1 MLDNPIHQT
10 KNKTVHMNKI
20 KDIILLAL
28 WLLTVP
34 ATAENMQKYLMHSSC
49 TFLSRNTS
57 DGKAVLADATSAKPL
72 NFVQASDGSYSIQ
85 LDVNGAPSY
94 LGLGTVDGWSTYF
107 LSAKAGNR
115 TVYTIEQANGEF
127 VKLKNKQTGKY
138 LGTDNTSAGSAVYS
152 DKSGT
157 EANHLWYL
165 ADKTSDRPAED
176 TIAYSIHA
184 QATRQ
189 QMEGWGVSL
198 CWWANMCGKWSD
210 EKITQLVDWMV
221 SPTGLNWNIFR
232 YNIGGGDDPLNRHC
246 APHHMG
252 KGKGLRAEMEGF
264 QDEPGGPYFWERDE
278 AQRKI
283 MLKIKERRPDAIFEA
298 FSNSAP
304 WWMTYSGCC
313 AGNVNANDDN
323 LKPEYYE
330 AFAQYLVDVC
340 KHYKDTYGIEFKT
353 LEPFNEPVT
362 PYWGANGGQEG
373 CHFSTPEQVKFLKVL
388 KPILDKSGLSTIIS
402 SSDETDSRQ
411 SVTDIIY
418 YTQQNALPLVGQW
431 NTHTYSATDRSRS
444 QVGSL
449 ARNAGKPVWMSEV
462 GAGGSGLSG
471 NLNLCQKFFDD
482 MHYILPSAWV
492 DWQFVEENNDQWCL
506 ARGSFA
512 DENSVARVPNY
523 YVRQQVTRF
532 IRQGY
537 TMVTALSNKALA
549 AVNPAGDTLVVVMLN
564 NTASQVHHRIQL
576 PGVKTKGIT
585 KAYRTTNNVMM
596 QQLNASKMDENGQ
609 MKVTL
614 PALSIVTMVMPVE
627 LETTNQA
634 IETGATYLIVPQ
646 SNCNMAI
653 SAIDGKVTIQPANL
667 HDKRQQWTLKAR
679 GTAYTLTNGEGQT
692 LTPTDYALTTKTV
705 SSASQSFYIK
715 PVEDYFFKIVNS
727 SGKGFDLQGNGL
739 TEGTVV
745 GIYTYG
751 NSVDADTRNWQLVR
765 ISPSTGVG
773 MSAATPS
780 TPKGKTQ
787 YYDLSGRKLPTPTH
801 GVNICL
807 TDKGATKII
816 MPAL

>member
-1 MLDNPIHQT
+1 MKTKLFIFAMLWA
-10 KNKTVHMNKI
+10 VVM
-20 KDIILLAL
+20 
-28 WLLTVP
+28 P
-34 ATAENMQKYLMHSSC
+34 AAAGNMQKYLMHSSC
-49 TFLSRNTS
+49 MYLSRNAS
-57 DGKAVLADATSAKPL
+57 DGKAVLAAATNAKPL
-72 NFVQASDGSYSIQ
+72 DFVQASDGSYTIQ

-107 LSAKAGNR
+107 LSAKAGGR
-115 TVYTIEQANGEF
+115 TVYTIEQANGEY
-127 VKLKNKQTGKY
+127 VKLRNQQTGKY

-152 DKSGT
+152 DKSGS
-157 EANHLWYL
+157 EANHLWFL
-165 ADKTSDRPAED
+165 ADQTSDRPAED

-210 EKITQLVDWMV
+210 EKIDQLVDWMV

-246 APHHMG
+246 EPHHMG
-252 KGKGLRAEMEGF
+252 KGKGFRAEMEGF
-264 QDEPGGPYFWERDE
+264 QDEPGGDYIWSRDE

-373 CHFSTPEQVKFLKVL
+373 CHFSTAEQVKFLQIL
-388 KPILDKSGLSTIIS
+388 KPILDKSGLNTIIS
-402 SSDETDSRQ
+402 GSDETDSRQ
-411 SVTDIIY
+411 SVVDFNY
-418 YTQQNALPLVGQW
+418 YKQQNALPLVGQW

-449 ARNAGKPVWMSEV
+449 ARNAGIPVWMSEV
-462 GAGGSGLSG
+462 GAGGTGLGG

-512 DENSVARVPNY
+512 DENSIARVPNY

-537 TMVTALSNKALA
+537 TMVSALSNKALA
-549 AVNPAGDTLVVVMLN
+549 AINPTGDTLVVVMLN
-564 NTASQVHHRIQL
+564 NTATQVHHRIQM
-576 PGVKTKGIT
+576 PGVKGKGT
-585 KAYRTTNNVMM
+585 FKAYRTTANAMM
-596 QQLNASKMDENGQ
+596 QQINASKLDENGQ
-609 MKVTL
+609 MKVAL
-614 PALSIVTMVMPVE
+614 PALSILTMVMPVE
-627 LETTNQA
+627 VEPLNQT

-667 HDKRQQWTLKAR
+667 NDKRQQWTIKAR
-679 GTAYTLTNGEGQT
+679 GSSFTFTNGEGQI

-705 SSASQSFYIK
+705 SSAAQSFSIK
-715 PVEDYFFKIVNS
+715 PVEDFFYKIVNT

-745 GIYTYG
+745 GVYKYG
-751 NSVDADTRNWQLVR
+751 NSVDADTRNWQFIR
-765 ISPSTGVG
+765 ISPSTGDG
-773 MSAATPS
+773 ISASTATPS
-780 TPKGKTQ
+780 RKGPQ
-787 YYDLSGRKLPTPTH
+787 YYDLHGRRLNAPTH

-807 TDKGATKII
+807 SEKGVSKVLV
-816 MPAL
+816 PAL

>member
-1 MLDNPIHQT
+1 MKTKLFIFAMLWA
-10 KNKTVHMNKI
+10 VVM
-20 KDIILLAL
+20 
-28 WLLTVP
+28 P
-34 ATAENMQKYLMHSSC
+34 AAAGNMHKYLMHSSC
-49 TFLSRNTS
+49 MYLSRNAS
-57 DGKAVLADATSAKPL
+57 DGKAVLAAATNAKPL
-72 NFVQASDGSYSIQ
+72 DFVQASDGSYTIQ

-107 LSAKAGNR
+107 LSAKAGGR
-115 TVYTIEQANGEF
+115 TVYTIEQANGEY
-127 VKLKNKQTGKY
+127 VKLRNQQTGKY

-152 DKSGT
+152 DKSGS
-157 EANHLWYL
+157 EANHLWFL
-165 ADKTSDRPAED
+165 ADQTSDRPAED

-210 EKITQLVDWMV
+210 EKIDQLVDWMV

-246 APHHMG
+246 DPHHMG

-264 QDEPGGPYFWERDE
+264 QDEPGGDYIWSRDE

-340 KHYKDTYGIEFKT
+340 KHYKDIYGIEFKT

-373 CHFSTPEQVKFLKVL
+373 CHFSTVEQVKFLKVL
-388 KPILDKSGLSTIIS
+388 KPILDKSGLNTIIS

-411 SVTDIIY
+411 SVVDFNY
-418 YTQQNALPLVGQW
+418 YKQQNALPLVGQW

-449 ARNAGKPVWMSEV
+449 ARNAGIPVWMSEV
-462 GAGGSGLSG
+462 GAGGTGLGG

-506 ARGSFA
+506 ARGNFA
-512 DENSVARVPNY
+512 DENSIARVPNY

-537 TMVTALSNKALA
+537 TMVSALSNKALA
-549 AVNPAGDTLVVVMLN
+549 AINPTGDTLVVVMLN
-564 NTASQVHHRIQL
+564 NTATQVHHRIQM
-576 PGVKTKGIT
+576 PGVKGKGT
-585 KAYRTTNNVMM
+585 FKAYRTTANAMM
-596 QQLNASKMDENGQ
+596 QQINASKLDENGQ
-609 MKVTL
+609 MKVAL
-614 PALSIVTMVMPVE
+614 PALSILTMVMPVE
-627 LETTNQA
+627 VEPLNQT

-653 SAIDGKVTIQPANL
+653 SAIAGKVTIQPANL
-667 HDKRQQWTLKAR
+667 NDKRQQWTIKAR
-679 GTAYTLTNGEGQT
+679 GSSFTFTNGEGQI

-705 SSASQSFYIK
+705 SSAAQSFSIK
-715 PVEDYFFKIVNS
+715 PVEDFFYKIVNT

-745 GIYTYG
+745 GVYKYG
-751 NSVDADTRNWQLVR
+751 NSVDADTRNWQFIR
-765 ISPSTGVG
+765 ISPSTGDG
-773 MSAATPS
+773 ISASTATPS
-780 TPKGKTQ
+780 RKGPQ
-787 YYDLSGRKLPTPTH
+787 YYDLHGRRLNAPTH

-807 TDKGATKII
+807 SEKGVSKVLV
-816 MPAL
+816 PAL

>member
-1 MLDNPIHQT
+1 M
-10 KNKTVHMNKI
+10 
-20 KDIILLAL
+20 
-28 WLLTVP
+28 
-34 ATAENMQKYLMHSSC
+34 
-49 TFLSRNTS
+49 
-57 DGKAVLADATSAKPL
+57 
-72 NFVQASDGSYSIQ
+72 
-85 LDVNGAPSY
+85 
-94 LGLGTVDGWSTYF
+94 
-107 LSAKAGNR
+107 
-115 TVYTIEQANGEF
+115 
-127 VKLKNKQTGKY
+127 
-138 LGTDNTSAGSAVYS
+138 
-152 DKSGT
+152 
-157 EANHLWYL
+157 
-165 ADKTSDRPAED
+165 
-176 TIAYSIHA
+176 
-184 QATRQ
+184 
-189 QMEGWGVSL
+189 
-198 CWWANMCGKWSD
+198 
-210 EKITQLVDWMV
+210 
-221 SPTGLNWNIFR
+221 
-232 YNIGGGDDPLNRHC
+232 
-246 APHHMG
+246 
-252 KGKGLRAEMEGF
+252 
-264 QDEPGGPYFWERDE
+264 
-278 AQRKI
+278 
-283 MLKIKERRPDAIFEA
+283 
-298 FSNSAP
+298 
-304 WWMTYSGCC
+304 
-313 AGNVNANDDN
+313 
-323 LKPEYYE
+323 
-330 AFAQYLVDVC
+330 
-340 KHYKDTYGIEFKT
+340 
-353 LEPFNEPVT
+353 
-362 PYWGANGGQEG
+362 
-373 CHFSTPEQVKFLKVL
+373 
-388 KPILDKSGLSTIIS
+388 
-402 SSDETDSRQ
+402 
-411 SVTDIIY
+411 
-418 YTQQNALPLVGQW
+418 
-431 NTHTYSATDRSRS
+431 
-444 QVGSL
+444 
-449 ARNAGKPVWMSEV
+449 
-462 GAGGSGLSG
+462 
-471 NLNLCQKFFDD
+471 
-482 MHYILPSAWV
+482 

-596 QQLNASKMDENGQ
+596 QQINASKMDENGQ

-773 MSAATPS
+773 ISAVTPS

-787 YYDLSGRKLPTPTH
+787 YYDLSGRKLPVPTH